1 MNFLAHVYLARHS
14 EDAMLG
20 ALLGDFVGSAEMQRY
35 NAEMQGEIRLHRLID
50 SYTDRHAAV
59 VAARS
64 LFPEG
69 RRRFAGIALDVYFD
83 HLLARDW
90 PRFSAIDLD
99 AFNQRFYAVLLAQQP
114 ILPERL
120 QRLAPLIA
128 AHDWFGSY
136 RERDN
141 VDFAV
146 QRIATRLTRKGDALI
161 DCLPLLRQHEA
172 AIARQFDA
180 FFPDLVAEVERL
192 RSGS

>member
-1 MNFLAHVYLARHS
+1 
-14 EDAMLG
+14 MLG
-20 ALLGDFVGSAEMQRY
+20 ALLGDFVGSAELHRY
-35 NAEMQGEIRLHRLID
+35 NAEMQREIRLHRLID

-59 VAARS
+59 VAARG

-99 AFNQRFYAVLLAQQP
+99 AFNQRFYAVLRAQHP

-120 QRLAPLIA
+120 QRIAPRIVE
-128 AHDWFGSY
+128 HDWFGSY

-141 VDFAV
+141 VDFAI
-146 QRIATRLTRKGDALI
+146 QGIASRLSRKGDALV
-161 DCLPLLRQHEA
+161 DCLHLLRRHES
-172 AIARQFDA
+172 AIARQFEA

-192 RSGS
+192 RANTGSA